1 MGVERWLKKE
11 GENWEYGGLNQV
23 WVGLLNAGMKI
34 STVYEEFRAFGLFQV
49 IRGY

>member
-1 MGVERWLKKE
+1 MVKK
-11 GENWEYGGLNQV
+11 GGGKLGIGGLNQV
-23 WVGLLNAGMKI
+23 SRGLLNAGMKI